1 MGKFFF
7 HLRGGGLHFDDP
19 VGTECRDVREAR
31 CFALQL
37 VQDLA
42 AVDETEHE
50 YPPSTYVDVE
60 DDQARPVFMLPLR
73 ASVSER

>member
-1 MGKFFF
+1 MSRFFF

-19 VGTECRDVREAR
+19 VGTECRSVGEAR
-31 CFALQL
+31 RFALML
-37 VQDLA
+37 AQDLA
-42 AVDETEHE
+42 AGDETAHE

-60 DDQARPVFMLPLR
+60 DEEARPVFMLPLR